1 MPDTSPQRLEQI
13 KRCARNGAY
22 GYGRDAVT
30 DLLAMIDA
38 LDAQVRELTKPEED
52 VRADPCCLTCS
63 GRGYT
68 LWGEVTHSS
77 TRPMDHCP
85 NCDPKGLIPLPT
97 LSGQ

>member
-1 MPDTSPQRLEQI
+1 MHRS
-13 KRCARNGAY
+13 G
-22 GYGRDAVT
+22 GWDASVVT

-38 LDAQVRELTKPEED
+38 LEAQVRDLTKPEED